1 MTNLLNV
8 ASEISELKQRLDQA
22 QLNYRDQ
29 TFKSRREL
37 TILKRL
43 ISRLIAVC
51 IGLDSELDSK
61 LLELKAELE
70 QPKEITQLISR
81 LAIIERLVILQAE
94 KIKNHHTNYNNSF
107 NTVVKHSPDLADY
120 QHLLNV
126 MSLS

>member
-70 QPKEITQLISR
+70 QPKEITQLS
-81 LAIIERLVILQAE
+81 LA
-94 KIKNHHTNYNNSF
+94 
-107 NTVVKHSPDLADY
+107 
-120 QHLLNV
+120 
-126 MSLS
+126 SLSSNA